1 MKNTI
6 LLITAMGLALTPIQ
20 SQAGD
25 KEWGVVGK
33 VLTGVF
39 ALKILDDIVTPRH
52 HHHVEEVV
60 VVQEAP
66 VCHTPVTVVEHHS
79 PTVVV
84 EHHHTPT
91 VIVKRSPRRYRTVT
105 TYYTHSRYR
114 GSMATSHLHLH
125 CP

>member
-6 LLITAMGLALTPIQ
+6 LLITAMALAMAPYK

-52 HHHVEEVV
+52 
-60 VVQEAP
+60 
-66 VCHTPVTVVEHHS
+66 T
-79 PTVVV
+79 
-84 EHHHTPT
+84 
-91 VIVKRSPRRYRTVT
+91 IMLKK
-105 TYYTHSRYR
+105 
-114 GSMATSHLHLH
+114 
-125 CP
+125 